1 MVRNKFDTQLSL
13 LNTEIIEMGALCEA
27 TISDAVKALI
37 QNDKELAKKTIE
49 AEKQIDQKEK
59 DIESLC
65 LKLLLQQQP
74 VARDLRLISAAL
86 KMITDME
93 RIGDQ
98 AADIADIVIIADSSL
113 PTDFKDI
120 ELMAEATIKMVTESV
135 EAFVQRD
142 LVLAKEV
149 IAYDDVVDN
158 LFNVIKNEVIDLI
171 AEMPK
176 QSKEAQNKMGI
187 DVIDILMIAKYF
199 ERIGDHATN
208 IAEWVEFSIT
218 GTHIDNE
225 DRS

>member
-1 MVRNKFDTQLSL
+1 MRNRFDTQLTL

-37 QNDKELAKKTIE
+37 ENDKELARKTIE

-98 AADIADIVIIADSSL
+98 AADIADIVIIADLSL
-113 PTDFKDI
+113 PKGFKDI

-142 LVLAKEV
+142 LVMAKEV

-158 LFNVIKNEVIDLI
+158 LFDVIKNEVIEII

-176 QSKEAQNKMGI
+176 QTKEAQNKMGI

-218 GTHIDNE
+218 GTHIDYQ
-225 DRS
+225 DKQ

>member
-1 MVRNKFDTQLSL
+1 MVRNRFDNQLNM
-13 LNTEIIEMGALCEA
+13 LNAEIIQMGDLCEKA
-27 TISDAVKALI
+27 IEDAAKALTE
-37 QNDKELAKKTIE
+37 NDLELARKAI
-49 AEKQIDQKEK
+49 AEDAQIDQKEK

-98 AADIADIVIIADSSL
+98 AADIAEIVCSADLSWAK
-113 PTDFKDI
+113 DFKLI
-120 ELMAEATIKMVTESV
+120 KQMAAATVKMVNDSV

-149 IAYDDVVDN
+149 MVNDDIVDG
-158 LFNVIKNEVIDLI
+158 LFFDIKKKAIVLMEEFDAQSEEEKHKY
-171 AEMPK
+171 AEY
-176 QSKEAQNKMGI
+176 I
-187 DVIDILMIAKYF
+187 LDVLMIAKYF

-218 GTHIDNE
+218 GAYEKIN
-225 DRS
+225 